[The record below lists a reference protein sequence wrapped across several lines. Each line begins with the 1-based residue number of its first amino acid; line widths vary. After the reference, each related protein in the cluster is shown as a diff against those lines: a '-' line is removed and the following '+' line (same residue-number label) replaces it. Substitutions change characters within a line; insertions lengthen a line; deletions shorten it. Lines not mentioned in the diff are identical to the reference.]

1 MRCPDDSTGNI
12 SSHAAATPPV
22 RSAFAYAAKLA
33 FAYGPLVNVI
43 NGPWDVQHEWE
54 TEAQRITQQAV
65 EVYNALP
72 PDMQWSAYK
81 CVSIALVRL
90 HVNFAYTIAFRN
102 SRTRIKAQYSFKCI
116 YGCTPY
122 WWARFQESRC

>member
-1 MRCPDDSTGNI
+1 MYFLDVSLSFGVGRETAFRLATISQTIPTEDDMRCPDDSTGNI
-12 SSHAAATPPV
+12 SSHSATVPPV

-72 PDMQWSAYK
+72 PYMQWSAYK
-81 CVSIALVRL
+81 
-90 HVNFAYTIAFRN
+90 
-102 SRTRIKAQYSFKCI
+102 
-116 YGCTPY
+116 
-122 WWARFQESRC
+122 